1 MHSFHPFRFVR
12 LRRDGCLILAAL
24 SLCSTLQAA
33 VVPSTFGT
41 VIGHALLCLNRMDA
55 GYFYTYL
62 SNAFGPPYKH
72 DGGAYWFKTGTT
84 LWETPIAEIMVS
96 DGLSG
101 HTFIGAVANVTAE
114 KLESAIGTAM
124 GIRHTSIDASSYP
137 MRQSPAG
144 STIVYFNKQAKIY
157 CATTQYLLPLIP

>member
-1 MHSFHPFRFVR
+1 MRPFSSS
-12 LRRDGCLILAAL
+12 LIRRARWGCLLFACMGCCMPI
-24 SLCSTLQAA
+24 QAA
-33 VVPSTFGT
+33 VVPSSFGT

-62 SNAFGPPYKH
+62 KDAFGQPYKH
-72 DGGAYWFKTGTT
+72 DGGAYWFKTGST
-84 LWETPIAEIMVS
+84 LWDTPIDEIMVS

-114 KLESAIGTAM
+114 KLEAAIGTAM
-124 GIRHTSIDASSYP
+124 GIRHSPIDSTSFP

-144 STIVYFNKQAKIY
+144 STIVYFNKKSKIY
-157 CATTQYLLPLIP
+157 CASSQYLLPLIP